1 MTVTVQSLVNIIGG
15 RLLGG
20 SFARVLSGGVGTDSR
35 RVAPHSVFFALS
47 GEQFDGNEFA
57 ADAALKGA
65 GAVVVSRP
73 VKGVDASCAVILV
86 EDTLA
91 ALQQLAA
98 WWRERLSS
106 LCVIGITGSSGK
118 TSTKDLVKSVM
129 EQGFPTT
136 ATKGNFNNHIGLPL
150 SILAAE
156 PSDLVAVWEMG
167 MNHAGELEPLCR
179 MAQPQIGIITSIGSA
194 HIEFMGSREAIAE
207 EKATLARSL
216 PEEGVMIF
224 PDDCD
229 FAGLIRRSTRA
240 RCVTTGIGRG
250 DVRADDLVCD
260 ADGSRFTLSLN
271 GNNLGTVRLSLHG
284 RHMVSN
290 ALLAAAC
297 GSEKGLEPSAIISG
311 LERARLTGGRLNCS
325 TRNGV
330 IVIDD
335 TYNAN
340 PESMEAALNT
350 AAAMECPGRRWA
362 VLGRMGELG
371 HHAPAAHARVGLTAF
386 EAGFDGIV
394 GVGPGSEGI
403 VEAARLKD
411 DGQGRL
417 VRHFATR
424 DEAAAWL
431 SGELRPGDLVLF
443 KGSRSAAIDTLITTL
458 FPPETDL

>member
-1 MTVTVQSLVNIIGG
+1 MTLTAQSLVNITGG

-20 SFARVLSGGVGTDSR
+20 PLGRVLSGGIGTDSR
-35 RVAPHSVFFALS
+35 HVAPHSVFFALS
-47 GEQFDGNEFA
+47 GENFDGNEFA

-73 VKGVDASCAVILV
+73 VKGIDASCAVVLV
-86 EDTLA
+86 DDTLA

-106 LCVIGITGSSGK
+106 LAVIGITGSSGK
-118 TSTKDLVKSVM
+118 TSTKDLVRSVL
-129 EQGFPTT
+129 EQGMRVT
-136 ATKGNFNNHIGLPL
+136 ATKGNLNNHIGLPL
-150 SILAAE
+150 TILAAE
-156 PSDLVAVWEMG
+156 PSDQAAVWEMG

-179 MAQPQIGIITSIGSA
+179 MARPQIGIITSIGSA
-194 HIEFMGSREAIAE
+194 HIEFLGSREAIAE
-207 EKATLARSL
+207 EKATLARCL

-229 FAGLIRRSTRA
+229 FADLIRRSTRA

-250 DVRADDLVCD
+250 DVRADDLVTD
-260 ADGSRFTLSLN
+260 ENGSRFTLSVN
-271 GNNLGTVRLSLHG
+271 GTILGPVRLSLHG

-297 GSEKGLEPSAIISG
+297 GSEKGLEPSAIIRG
-311 LERARLTGGRLNCS
+311 LETATLTGGRLNGS
-325 TRNGV
+325 TRRG
-330 IVIDD
+330 IRVIDD

-340 PESMEAALNT
+340 PESMEAALET
-350 AAAMECPGRRWA
+350 VAALPCAGKRWA

-371 HHAPAAHARVGLTAF
+371 NHAAEAHAHVGEKAF

-394 GVGPGSEGI
+394 GVGSGSEGI

-411 DGQGRL
+411 EERQRRI
-417 VRHFATR
+417 RHFDNR
-424 DEAAAWL
+424 DDAAAWL
-431 SGELRPGDLVLF
+431 SGELSPGDLVLF